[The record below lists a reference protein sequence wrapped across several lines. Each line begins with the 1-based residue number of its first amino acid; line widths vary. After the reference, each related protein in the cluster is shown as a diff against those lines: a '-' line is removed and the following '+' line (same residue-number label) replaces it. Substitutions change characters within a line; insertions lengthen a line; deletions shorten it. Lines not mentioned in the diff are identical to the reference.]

1 MKCEPSQHKKKDIKI
16 VFGKRNDVSV
26 RECFALI
33 LSLLAAKQSDG
44 ASDPPCRGEASAA
57 EVLCVDDDGGS
68 DCRDKLNLR
77 DSSLVRTNVKALFFF
92 LPIKFLF

>member
-33 LSLLAAKQSDG
+33 LSLLARSRATGLQTLRVGEK
-44 ASDPPCRGEASAA
+44 PRLLRPC
-57 EVLCVDDDGGS
+57 
-68 DCRDKLNLR
+68 
-77 DSSLVRTNVKALFFF
+77 VRMTMVVQTVGTNS
-92 LPIKFLF
+92 I

>member
-44 ASDPPCRGEASAA
+44 ASDPPCQGEASAA
-57 EVLCVDDDGGS
+57 EVLCEDDDGGS

-77 DSSLVRTNVKALFFF
+77 DSSLVKCQSIIFFF
-92 LPIKFLF
+92 CQ